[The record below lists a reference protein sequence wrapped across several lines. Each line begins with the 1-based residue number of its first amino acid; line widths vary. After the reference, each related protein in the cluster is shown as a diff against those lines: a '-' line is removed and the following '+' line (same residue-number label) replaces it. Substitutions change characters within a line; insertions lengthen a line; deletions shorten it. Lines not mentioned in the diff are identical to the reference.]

1 MTASTVPSAR
11 ARTLLLARVR
21 VGQALPGGGW
31 LPVAGILIHAGLIA
45 LVSLVLADALSPAL
59 LATLTL
65 GLSGLLCVTALLGDL
80 APLLAS
86 DPAGDWIAAQPV
98 ATPPHAL

>member
-59 LATLTL
+59 LATLTSADLSHEGSPYGSLIDVDLDWL
-65 GLSGLLCVTALLGDL
+65 GTA
-80 APLLAS
+80 A
-86 DPAGDWIAAQPV
+86 V
-98 ATPPHAL
+98 